1 MTIPHTSLI
10 LILRDNENQQPQP
23 QPQQTYQSNLPKQ
36 SKKETPRTLKKIKSR
51 EDFLK
56 YQWSWIV

>member
-10 LILRDNENQQPQP
+10 LIIRDNEKQQPQP
-23 QPQQTYQSNLPKQ
+23 QPQTYETNSP
-36 SKKETPRTLKKIKSR
+36 KKETPRTLKKIKSR